1 MKKFEFEELSKV
13 ALSYGVILF
22 GILLSLIGY
31 ALNGFIDTFVALI
44 YVGILGILG
53 FSFAKNEHFYSLIAL
68 LGLFVIA
75 MFFGIG
81 GTTVIGILTVIV
93 FIVAVIVSINYYLFG
108 NMKYVLMGLIGA
120 LVLLILITAIILFVT
135 KDPWGNTNPISGIIC
150 LGLAFSLGGG
160 LLAVFF
166 MKSYVKKID
175 ILKMYNVTFKKQ
187 KEVIE
192 LDEIHP
198 MDEKADLN
206 NKAE

>member
-13 ALSYGVILF
+13 ALSYGIIIF

-31 ALNGFIDTFVALI
+31 ALLGFIDTFVALI

-75 MFFGIG
+75 MIFGIG
-81 GTTVIGILTVIV
+81 GTTVIGIITAIV
-93 FIVAVIVSINYYLFG
+93 FIGTVIVSINYYLFG
-108 NMKYVLMGLIGA
+108 NMKYVLIGLIGA
-120 LVLLILITAIILFVT
+120 LVLLTLITSIVLFVT
-135 KDPWGNTNPISGIIC
+135 KDAWGNTNPIPGVIS

-198 MDEKADLN
+198 TDEKTDLK
-206 NKAE
+206 NKVE

>member
-13 ALSYGVILF
+13 ALSYGIIIF

-31 ALNGFIDTFVALI
+31 ALLGFIDTFVALI

-75 MFFGIG
+75 MIFGIG
-81 GTTVIGILTVIV
+81 GTTVIGIITAIV
-93 FIVAVIVSINYYLFG
+93 FIGTVIVSINYYLFG
-108 NMKYVLMGLIGA
+108 NMKYVLIGLIGA
-120 LVLLILITAIILFVT
+120 LVLLTLITSIVLFVT
-135 KDPWGNTNPISGIIC
+135 KDAWGNTNPIPGVIS

-198 MDEKADLN
+198 TDEKADFK
-206 NKAE
+206 NKVE